1 MDVRKFFMDKT
12 PLNKLK
18 NKAVGFA
25 STALL
30 RVELA
35 TEESKLKKRFQ
46 ALGQKLHGA
55 VRDDLLATIK
65 DDPSVVE
72 LLGAIEEQKRRIKD
86 LEDRINNPG
95 EAESEEA

>member
-1 MDVRKFFMDKT
+1 MSKI

-18 NKAVGFA
+18 NSAMNLA

-35 TEESKLKKRFQ
+35 AEESRLKNRFQ

-55 VRDDLLATIK
+55 VRDDLLSAIK

-72 LLGAIEEQKRRIKD
+72 LLGAIEEQKRRIKA
-86 LEDRINNPG
+86 LQARIDG
-95 EAESEEA
+95 TSEG

>member
-1 MDVRKFFMDKT
+1 MSKI

-18 NKAVGFA
+18 NSAMNFA

-35 TEESKLKKRFQ
+35 AEDSRLKNRFQ

-55 VRDDLLATIK
+55 VRDDLLSAIK

-72 LLGAIEEQKRRIKD
+72 ILGAIEEHKRKINSLRERID
-86 LEDRINNPG
+86 G
-95 EAESEEA
+95 EKT

>member
-1 MDVRKFFMDKT
+1 MSKI

-18 NKAVGFA
+18 NSAMNFA

-35 TEESKLKKRFQ
+35 AEESRLKNRFQ

-55 VRDDLLATIK
+55 VRDDLLSAIK

-72 LLGAIEEQKRRIKD
+72 ILGAIEEHKRKINSLRERID
-86 LEDRINNPG
+86 G
-95 EAESEEA
+95 EKT

>member
-1 MDVRKFFMDKT
+1 MSKI

-18 NKAVGFA
+18 NSAMNFA

-35 TEESKLKKRFQ
+35 AEESRLKNLFQ

-55 VRDDLLATIK
+55 VRDDLLSAIK

-72 LLGAIEEQKRRIKD
+72 ILGAIEEHKRKINSLRERID
-86 LEDRINNPG
+86 G
-95 EAESEEA
+95 EKT

>member
-1 MDVRKFFMDKT
+1 MTKI

-18 NKAVGFA
+18 NSAVNFA

-35 TEESKLKKRFQ
+35 TEESRLKNRFQ
-46 ALGQKLHGA
+46 TLGQKLHGA
-55 VRDDLLATIK
+55 VRDDLLSAIK

-72 LLGAIEEQKRRIKD
+72 LLGAIEEQKRRIESLKNRIERNS
-86 LEDRINNPG
+86 EDQF
-95 EAESEEA
+95 

>member
-1 MDVRKFFMDKT
+1 MSKI

-18 NKAVGFA
+18 NSAMNFA

-35 TEESKLKKRFQ
+35 AEESRLKNRFQ

-55 VRDDLLATIK
+55 VRDDLLSAIK

-72 LLGAIEEQKRRIKD
+72 ILGAIEEHKRKINSLRKRID
-86 LEDRINNPG
+86 G
-95 EAESEEA
+95 EKT

>member
-1 MDVRKFFMDKT
+1 MSKI

-18 NKAVGFA
+18 NSAMNFA

-35 TEESKLKKRFQ
+35 AEESRLNRFQ

-55 VRDDLLATIK
+55 VRDDLLSAIK

-72 LLGAIEEQKRRIKD
+72 ILGAIEEHKRKINSLRERID
-86 LEDRINNPG
+86 G
-95 EAESEEA
+95 EKT

>member
-1 MDVRKFFMDKT
+1 MSKI

-18 NKAVGFA
+18 NSAMSFA

-35 TEESKLKKRFQ
+35 AEESRLKNRFQ

-55 VRDDLLATIK
+55 VRDDLLSAIK

-72 LLGAIEEQKRRIKD
+72 ILGAIEEHKRKINSLRERID
-86 LEDRINNPG
+86 G
-95 EAESEEA
+95 EKT

>member
-1 MDVRKFFMDKT
+1 MSKI

-18 NKAVGFA
+18 NSAMNFA

-35 TEESKLKKRFQ
+35 AEESRLKNRFQ

-55 VRDDLLATIK
+55 VRDDLLSAIK
-65 DDPSVVE
+65 NDPSVVE
-72 LLGAIEEQKRRIKD
+72 ILGAIEEHKRKINSLRERID
-86 LEDRINNPG
+86 G
-95 EAESEEA
+95 EKT

>member
-1 MDVRKFFMDKT
+1 MSKI

-18 NKAVGFA
+18 NSAVNFA

-35 TEESKLKKRFQ
+35 TEESRLKNRFQ

-55 VRDDLLATIK
+55 VRDDLLSAIK
-65 DDPSVVE
+65 DDPAVVE
-72 LLGAIEEQKRRIKD
+72 LLGAIEEQKRRIESLQNRIDGKS
-86 LEDRINNPG
+86 ED
-95 EAESEEA
+95 